1 MEINCESNTA
11 HKTSKHFQKTAF
23 QSTKGISQRRLGH
36 FPYLNNLVV
45 VGSIRFI
52 NGLQEG
58 PRVLV
63 SFHHI

>member
-1 MEINCESNTA
+1 MEINCESNNSPSNF
-11 HKTSKHFQKTAF
+11 KTLAKNCIPVN
-23 QSTKGISQRRLGH
+23 KGHESRWLCH
-36 FPYLNNLVV
+36 FPYLNDLVV

-63 SFHHI
+63 SLHHI

>member
-1 MEINCESNTA
+1 MQFDCEGNSPQNFKALPKNCILVKV
-11 HKTSKHFQKTAF
+11 HQL
-23 QSTKGISQRRLGH
+23 RWLDH
-36 FPYLNNLVV
+36 FPYLNDLVV

-63 SFHHI
+63 SLYHI